1 MSIMAAK
8 GEIDV
13 IGFDVKTL
21 SQATVKARK
30 DLALVANMLGT
41 LVTAGR

>member
-1 MSIMAAK
+1 MCIMAAK

-21 SQATVKARK
+21 GQATAKSRK
-30 DLALVANMLGT
+30 DLAMVTGMLGT
-41 LVTAGR
+41 LARAGR